1 MTIRTP
7 AFGLVRA
14 LASTRGLSLT
24 DRPPSDEAF
33 YTAVCNLVARGG
45 VSGRGSFPCLTN
57 HDKCFGG
64 RGCQV
69 CLTGKLRSPVRFVG
83 RLLEQMLARNSIRRT
98 VPTEQVG
105 SLSVDRSDLGQ
116 RTQIPQVAW
125 RASVVSG
132 RGLRGYKAASVGT
145 VNVAGGASL

>member
-1 MTIRTP
+1 MFGVMRPSKMIAKAFNAPVRHTP
-7 AFGLVRA
+7 AFRKGGEDDDPY
-14 LASTRGLSLT
+14 ASIRTRSCPRVDEGTVLNGQT
-24 DRPPSDEAF
+24 PSDEAF
-33 YTAVCNLVARGG
+33 YTAVCNLVARGE

-105 SLSVDRSDLGQ
+105 SLGVDRSDLGQ
-116 RTQIPQVAW
+116 RTQIP
-125 RASVVSG
+125 
-132 RGLRGYKAASVGT
+132 
-145 VNVAGGASL
+145 